1 MDTPYKF
8 YDGKLGFKVNHLTTD
23 RCHEDSLKLISYRSI
38 YNRMK
43 SKTQCEKEL
52 RRASLGNPAL
62 VLFSSL
68 SREWKDSIT
77 VKWGEPEKEAT
88 KSWFAQHYV
97 ADRKAFD
104 FFVAHRYGDNNEK
117 KLDLKLVEQY
127 TYNASVLNTVLK
139 VKEARKSQLKAR
151 RVVGVD
157 IWQSLSNDVNAF
169 REVEHNLPTTKGGL
183 RRKVGAF
190 QKNSYASL
198 ISGRLTNSNATKI
211 GKKEQM
217 AVLDELIAHPN
228 NLSNELIKDA
238 YNSMA
243 KTMGWKTITAG
254 TVANRKEKKELI
266 SHAGRKG
273 IKSLQNTK
281 LMQVKRS
288 KPSTPMLY
296 WTVDGWDAELYY
308 QDTKVDKKGH
318 SVTTYTNRLTI
329 VVVLDAHNNYPVGY
343 AIGTHETPQL
353 IQQAFQNSMNHIK
366 ELFGDY
372 YRPYQLQTDNYAKK
386 ALTPLYNMMTDHFTP
401 AQVGNAKS
409 KIIEPYFNR
418 LNKKYCQLLN
428 NWSGFG
434 VASGSKRQPNVEVLN
449 NKKKDFPDM
458 QGCIAQLENIMA
470 TERSINYEAYSTKWL
485 STKEEHK
492 TIMNAES
499 YLLSFGS
506 NTGHTY
512 KLRGEGLGVT
522 INGEKVWFD
531 SFDVNFRLQAHQ
543 EWIVQYDENNLD
555 NALAMSVDGSER
567 FMLEQKYIQPMAIAD
582 QTEED
587 IVELKRIKDKNK
599 TIIATIIEERTE
611 SAQLANPFLE
621 RPQLEGTLAK
631 HLLTDSLGQHKNN
644 KSAERLEAN
653 KQATKILVKEE
664 KKETKRKAKT
674 FADERLEY
682 LENKVN
688 TNEYFSL

>member
-1 MDTPYKF
+1 MESPYKF

-77 VKWGEPEKEAT
+77 VKWGEPEKEAI
-88 KSWFAQHYV
+88 KNWFAQHYV

-169 REVEHNLPTTKGGL
+169 REVEHNLPATKGGL

-190 QKNSYASL
+190 QKNSYVSL

-243 KTMGWKTITAG
+243 KTVGWKIITAG

-318 SVTTYTNRLTI
+318 SVTT
-329 VVVLDAHNNYPVGY
+329 
-343 AIGTHETPQL
+343 
-353 IQQAFQNSMNHIK
+353 
-366 ELFGDY
+366 
-372 YRPYQLQTDNYAKK
+372 
-386 ALTPLYNMMTDHFTP
+386 
-401 AQVGNAKS
+401 
-409 KIIEPYFNR
+409 
-418 LNKKYCQLLN
+418 
-428 NWSGFG
+428 
-434 VASGSKRQPNVEVLN
+434 
-449 NKKKDFPDM
+449 
-458 QGCIAQLENIMA
+458 
-470 TERSINYEAYSTKWL
+470 
-485 STKEEHK
+485 
-492 TIMNAES
+492 
-499 YLLSFGS
+499 
-506 NTGHTY
+506 
-512 KLRGEGLGVT
+512 
-522 INGEKVWFD
+522 
-531 SFDVNFRLQAHQ
+531 
-543 EWIVQYDENNLD
+543 
-555 NALAMSVDGSER
+555 
-567 FMLEQKYIQPMAIAD
+567 
-582 QTEED
+582 
-587 IVELKRIKDKNK
+587 
-599 TIIATIIEERTE
+599 
-611 SAQLANPFLE
+611 
-621 RPQLEGTLAK
+621 
-631 HLLTDSLGQHKNN
+631 
-644 KSAERLEAN
+644 
-653 KQATKILVKEE
+653 
-664 KKETKRKAKT
+664 
-674 FADERLEY
+674 
-682 LENKVN
+682 
-688 TNEYFSL
+688 